1 MNGLRAYDLRL
12 VTESAAKA
20 AHDGILAGDL
30 MMADKSA
37 ILAMHGALQALQLDA
52 KVLIGKGPSSETS
65 VLFHGERLR
74 PSDTRPC
81 WDLVL
86 DPMEGTSFL
95 ASGMTNAMACLAI
108 APPGKVFDPGP
119 AFFMEKLV
127 VPPAAQGKVDP
138 NTPIKTRLKDLSL
151 ALGKRIDQLVIFVL
165 EKPRHRDLVDQIK
178 MAGAKVSQFPAG
190 DVAGSLMAAI
200 PNSGIDCMMG
210 IGGSPEGILSAIA
223 IKMMGGDFFCRL
235 APLLTMERKAVA
247 DAGLDTDSWIGLN
260 QLVCTDKALFCATGI
275 SSGLLLNG
283 IERDGDL
290 FKVQSLLIG
299 GEAKP
304 RQILTSW
311 HSES

>member
-1 MNGLRAYDLRL
+1 VSSLRAYDLRL

-20 AHDGILAGDL
+20 AHDGILTGDL
-30 MMADKSA
+30 MVADKSA
-37 ILAMHGALQALQLDA
+37 ISAMHGALKDLGLDA
-52 KVLIGKGPSSETS
+52 RVLIGKGPRNETS
-65 VLFHGERLR
+65 VLYHGERLGVADGK
-74 PSDTRPC
+74 PQ

-95 ASGMTNAMACLAI
+95 ATGMTNAMACLAI
-108 APPGKVFDPGP
+108 APPGTVFDPGP

-138 NTPIKTRLKDLSL
+138 NSPIKSRLKDLGL
-151 ALGKRIDQLVIFVL
+151 ALKKPIDQLVIFVL
-165 EKPRHRDLVDQIK
+165 EKPRHRDLVEQIK
-178 MAGAKVSQFPAG
+178 AAGAQVSQFPAG

-247 DAGLDTDSWIGLN
+247 DAGLDTDTWIELN
-260 QLVCTDKALFCATGI
+260 QLVCTDKAVFCATGI

-283 IERDGDL
+283 IESDGTL
-290 FKVQSLLIG
+290 FKVQSLLIDG
-299 GEAKP
+299 KASP

-311 HSES
+311 LSES